1 MSAQLQ
7 TLAEAAPEVFLDA
20 VDAKSARGDR
30 PVMALFIEDGGPFG
44 AANHSNLLW
53 ALETLAWN
61 PSYFARVVQLLAHLA
76 RSHPGGRYANRP
88 KNTLRDL
95 FLLWYPQTHATL
107 EQRIHVL
114 DRMRKSET
122 AVAWGLMLS
131 VIPSGHDSA
140 SPAAQPRWRDFSIE
154 DSEVITNALI
164 YRGAVAIA
172 ERLVEDVGSDP
183 GRWTQLIEAYP
194 NMAPESRVTVLATL
208 SRMVAMLSDDEARE
222 RIWAALRKLL
232 HHHRSFPDADWALPA
247 AELDQI
253 DALYTAL
260 NPVSIYHRLGWLFR
274 VGGIAELPRPFGNAL
289 GRQRTSPGAVSTRR
303 NRGVVCLRRCC
314 LPLLEMA
321 RMLEMPHCLGFA
333 AGKSLQDSDAIDAVL
348 GQAFREAH
356 ASAAQFA
363 NGLIASAHARFG
375 STWSTALLERG
386 RAAAWPSEHFAQV
399 LLALPLDMAHLG
411 PRRILWRR
419 SEGCVLAESP
429 GLRGAWGGSRQR
441 HCDRNPC

>member
-1 MSAQLQ
+1 
-7 TLAEAAPEVFLDA
+7 
-20 VDAKSARGDR
+20 
-30 PVMALFIEDGGPFG
+30 
-44 AANHSNLLW
+44 
-53 ALETLAWN
+53 
-61 PSYFARVVQLLAHLA
+61 
-76 RSHPGGRYANRP
+76 
-88 KNTLRDL
+88 
-95 FLLWYPQTHATL
+95 
-107 EQRIHVL
+107 
-114 DRMRKSET
+114 MRKSET

-274 VGGIAELPRPFGNAL
+274 VGGIAELPRPFGNDWDANERAL
-289 GRQRTSPGAVSTRR
+289 AQFQRDAIAELYASGGVSA
-303 NRGVVCLRRCC
+303 
-314 LPLLEMA
+314 LLEMA